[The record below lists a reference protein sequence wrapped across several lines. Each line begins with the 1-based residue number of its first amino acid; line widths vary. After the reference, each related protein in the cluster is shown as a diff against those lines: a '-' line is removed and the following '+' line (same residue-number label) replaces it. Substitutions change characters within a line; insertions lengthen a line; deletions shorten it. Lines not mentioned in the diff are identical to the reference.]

1 MECDNNVSAH
11 QPGATATPKVVEQND
26 TPMATDVIKEETKE
40 EDCIIQLTQS
50 DHGKQSIV
58 LLFVDCLCTHVYV
71 CVCMCRY
78 EHWSNSKC

>member
-1 MECDNNVSAH
+1 MADADLYVKRQVGERTVRVCMECDNNVSAH

-58 LLFVDCLCTHVYV
+58 
-71 CVCMCRY
+71 
-78 EHWSNSKC
+78 